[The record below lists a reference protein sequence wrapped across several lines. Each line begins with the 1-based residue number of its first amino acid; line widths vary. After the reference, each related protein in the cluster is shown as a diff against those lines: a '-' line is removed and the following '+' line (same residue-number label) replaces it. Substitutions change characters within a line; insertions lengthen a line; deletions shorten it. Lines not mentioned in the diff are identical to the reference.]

1 MSECYLIVTHSG
13 RIRCLLD
20 KFRSDINKKIGKL
33 GNWGSLV
40 LSFDVDGN
48 ITIQVLSSGVKSKK
62 IKNMDKVN
70 IPKRDDK
77 GFDWWKDKRL
87 YIVRHGVASHN
98 VLKTKGK
105 TSISGVPDAIMGT
118 INKSSQSINGMK
130 DTGLVEFGEHHN
142 VKDVKTTVDNVNGHL
157 GVNKINTLFSSDLL
171 RTRQTMYHL
180 LNNGLKIEFGKHKI
194 HVVPCSHEVAY
205 TTFTSCD
212 YHYTTA
218 MENLVN
224 PKSTDPFKCNR
235 LFTVDWSYYDKFYK
249 NKWSGSR
256 RNRMHFTGNKCNNT
270 NMMTGIMKIIERENP
285 PVKKGGSVYTKRK
298 YRGTRRKSKKRK
310 KSISKKSTFKK
321 Y

>member
-62 IKNMDKVN
+62 IKHTEVN
-70 IPKRDDK
+70 IPKRDIVNN
-77 GFDWWKDKRL
+77 WWYGKRL

-98 VLKTKGK
+98 VLNKKGK
-105 TSISGVPDAIMGT
+105 MSLSGVPDAIMGT

-130 DTGLVEFGEHHN
+130 DTGLVEFGEHHK
-142 VKDVKTTVDNVNGHL
+142 VKNVKTTVDNVNEHL

-194 HVVPCSHEVAY
+194 HVVPCSHEV
-205 TTFTSCD
+205 THNPGKNCD
-212 YHYTTA
+212 DQFFNA

-235 LFTVDWSYYDKFYK
+235 LFTVDWSYYDDFYNK
-249 NKWSGSR
+249 KWSGSR
-256 RNRMHFTGNKCNNT
+256 INRRQFFTENKCKT
-270 NMMTGIMKIIERENP
+270 TDMMEGIMKIIERENP

>member
-48 ITIQVLSSGVKSKK
+48 ITIQVLSPGVNSKK
-62 IKNMDKVN
+62 IEHMNEVKFT
-70 IPKRDDK
+70 KRDIVV
-77 GFDWWKDKRL
+77 DWWQGKRL

-98 VLKTKGK
+98 VLTKKGK
-105 TSISGVPDAIMGT
+105 MGY
-118 INKSSQSINGMK
+118 INKFSQSINGMK
-130 DTGLVEFGEHHN
+130 DTGLVEFGEHHK
-142 VKDVKTTVDNVNGHL
+142 VKDVKTTVDNVNEHL

-180 LNNGLKIEFGKHKI
+180 LNNGLRIEFGKHKI
-194 HVVPCSHEVAY
+194 HVVPCSHEVKHRKPGKN
-205 TTFTSCD
+205 CD
-212 YHYTTA
+212 YHYLNA

-235 LFTVDWSYYDKFYK
+235 LFTVDWSYYDDFYK
-249 NKWSGSR
+249 KNGLVV
-256 RNRMHFTGNKCNNT
+256 
-270 NMMTGIMKIIERENP
+270 E
-285 PVKKGGSVYTKRK
+285 
-298 YRGTRRKSKKRK
+298 
-310 KSISKKSTFKK
+310 
-321 Y
+321 